1 MERGRVTRCHQP
13 ELERGRSS
21 ELARVKLARSQ
32 ILAMGVKVTVRQGLD
47 RGWWFACWNTLVV
60 PPDLSAAAWEHV
72 LCELTWSG
80 APE

>member
-1 MERGRVTRCHQP
+1 
-13 ELERGRSS
+13 
-21 ELARVKLARSQ
+21 
-32 ILAMGVKVTVRQGLD
+32 MGVKVTVRQGLD